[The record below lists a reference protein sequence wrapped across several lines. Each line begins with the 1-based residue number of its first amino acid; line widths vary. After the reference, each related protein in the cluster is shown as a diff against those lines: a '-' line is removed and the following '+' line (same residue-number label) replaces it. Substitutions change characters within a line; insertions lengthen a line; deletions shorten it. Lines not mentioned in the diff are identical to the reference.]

1 MKQINIQ
8 YTLENKRANASV
20 EKLILSKVRW
30 RVYMGVPCIIFTVW
44 CGLKLI
50 RIKSTVRD
58 MRLNLKKKMI
68 IKLLSGEMILLE
80 RCWKYRQPPVWNSL
94 GWAVV
99 GTKYTQKVLFGI
111 INGKLRKKIEVEKF
125 LNNILMLA
133 WLEFKYFR
141 FFFFFL
147 WTKWYDGHHFRSNS
161 QVIWSKNS
169 LISSLKIMNTFHSSK
184 NIFSLNFYY
193 NSIKYELS

>member
-1 MKQINIQ
+1 MHEHKYMKQINIQ

-111 INGKLRKKIEVEKF
+111 INGKLRKKNRSRK
-125 LNNILMLA
+125 IL
-133 WLEFKYFR
+133 KQ
-141 FFFFFL
+141 
-147 WTKWYDGHHFRSNS
+147 HFN
-161 QVIWSKNS
+161 VS
-169 LISSLKIMNTFHSSK
+169 LIRI
-184 NIFSLNFYY
+184 
-193 NSIKYELS
+193 